1 MRTFLFVFLL
11 WVSAEVFAPVSYAE
25 TSGEDTANAA
35 FWESVYEDNHVV
47 EIDISLTKE
56 AWESM
61 EPKRVE
67 RQPGGLGGNSDSEYA
82 YVKANITIDGKPFE
96 KSGLRFKGNSSY
108 RFSSRGF
115 KRPMKIDF
123 NRFIKGQKLF
133 GRTKLNLSN
142 AFLDSAYM
150 KEKLGYQLYRAAG
163 IATPGVGWAAVTLT
177 IEGVTDKKQL
187 GVYVLIEQVDKN
199 FLERQFG
206 KKTKDSLLMKPESSA
221 NWEYPGDD
229 PKLYES
235 FDIKEGEDNE
245 DQIRQFGELLRIIAE
260 ATDEDFAEEIGERM
274 DLDQFAGYLAATS
287 ILASLDSYV
296 GMPHNYYL
304 LMDKADDKLRLLP
317 WDVNES
323 FGTFT
328 MGTTPETLVKWDI
341 DRPWTSSRR
350 LLDRLFATKSFP
362 ARYQAA
368 VAKLVREEFTE
379 DKLFARIAT
388 FEEAI
393 TPYVR
398 KDESGKG
405 LEGMRMGIDGDES
418 GFNTAVERKVFAI
431 KPFIRKRIAS
441 VNAQL
446 AGTSDGEK
454 IEARRG
460 RGGPPRG
467 RPGNPPPGFGQPPGG
482 GPPNQ

>member
-1 MRTFLFVFLL
+1 MRRNSFIFQL
-11 WVSAEVFAPVSYAE
+11 WVSAGVFAGVSCGAI
-25 TSGEDTANAA
+25 SGEETANASY
-35 FWESVYEDNHVV
+35 WKSVYEDNHVV
-47 EIDISLTKE
+47 EIDISLTRE

-61 EPKRVE
+61 EPKRDA
-67 RQPGGLGGNSDSEYA
+67 RRPGEFGGNADSDFTYA
-82 YVKANITIDGKPFE
+82 RADISIDGQPFE
-96 KSGLRFKGNSSY
+96 DAGLRFKGNSSY

-163 IATPGVGWAAVTLT
+163 IATPGVGWASVTLT
-177 IEGVTDKKQL
+177 IKGLTEKRQL
-187 GVYVLIEQVDKN
+187 GVYVLIEQVDKR

-206 KKTKDSLLMKPESSA
+206 EQTKDSLLMKPESLA

-229 PKLYES
+229 PKRYES
-235 FDIKEGEDNE
+235 FNIKEGEDNE
-245 DQIRQFGELLRIIAE
+245 DQILQFGELLKIIAE
-260 ATDEDFAEEIGERM
+260 ATDDEFAEEIGKRL

-323 FGTFT
+323 FGTFS
-328 MGTTPETLVKWDI
+328 MGTTPETLVNWDI
-341 DRPWTSSRR
+341 DRPWTATRR

-362 ARYQAA
+362 GRYKAA
-368 VAKLVREEFTE
+368 VARLMREDFTE
-379 DKLFARIAT
+379 DKLFARIDT

-393 TPYVR
+393 TPYVG
-398 KDESGKG
+398 KAEDGKG
-405 LEGMRMGIDGDES
+405 LEGMRMGIDGDAS
-418 GFNTAVERKVFAI
+418 GFNSSVNREVYAI

-441 VNAQL
+441 IDAQL
-446 AGTSDGEK
+446 AGTSKGER

-467 RPGNPPPGFGQPPGG
+467 RPGSPRSGFGPPPGG
-482 GPPNQ
+482 GPRNQ